1 MQLKIQNLL
10 TNSLYPESMS
20 YSGIQNG
27 SKLSRAGNDAGFDIA
42 EIAKRVAEQE
52 AMQEAALAQQIEQ
65 EFEDAIQGSLM
76 EDTAALAALGQT
88 AMRLG
93 AAGLTS
99 TVHAVTTRIEEAA
112 ARKTAAQADAF
123 DPREER
129 NRNDRKDRDEELLRD
144 FRQDARQALRQMQ
157 EEQERQRAERETQKI
172 GDVEMSRADW
182 GRLASALQNDERHR
196 NWFIQHF
203 LQQGLSRE
211 EAERRTKII
220 QDAAAAADKPPE
232 TRTPADWDAIRR
244 AEETPGV
251 GNAVT
256 LHAQNE
262 RDGYFATEPKAEI
275 ASLGES
281 AETGAASRL
290 GFFASGKLGSSVAAS
305 ADSEGGIAAVGSIT
319 TSFNNA
325 ATGMAEVQSPDQR
338 HTAQLVAEKP
348 VRAAPT
354 PALGADGLA

>member
-1 MQLKIQNLL
+1 MA
-10 TNSLYPESMS
+10 

-52 AMQEAALAQQIEQ
+52 SALAKQIEQ
-65 EFEDAIQGSLM
+65 EFEDAIQGSSM

-211 EAERRTKII
+211 EAERKML
-220 QDAAAAADKPPE
+220 E
-232 TRTPADWDAIRR
+232 TQR
-244 AEETPGV
+244 
-251 GNAVT
+251 
-256 LHAQNE
+256 
-262 RDGYFATEPKAEI
+262 
-275 ASLGES
+275 LGEILNKREELWTPEERS
-281 AETGAASRL
+281 FVKEKEHDPYIQKGLKEYSIWTQSDVAASHQNAKSATQGDTELAGASNRAN
-290 GFFASGKLGSSVAAS
+290 FFASGEISNRAIEPVTAPADGVSPSTRISLAAAHKL
-305 ADSEGGIAAVGSIT
+305 EGGIATQNLAAA
-319 TSFNNA
+319 FNPA
-325 ATGMAEVQSPDQR
+325 ASGAALSQAADP
-338 HTAQLVAEKP
+338 QLVAQP
-348 VRAAPT
+348 PAQRLAQQTNA
-354 PALGADGLA
+354 PALNADALL